1 MTVGLGIAPDSA
13 GRGVDPLTH
22 RRILASHWHNAGI
35 TQGLEVSGRSDL
47 RYNVSAG
54 CAVVSRGGA
63 DGMVEVYFSGGQTPA
78 VSAADPSNPR
88 IDVVWIKANDP
99 TQGDADNQVTV
110 GVTQGTPSPNPVDP
124 KLPVGALRLMSMRLP
139 AGATSTAGASK
150 PHSKDFAIPYGA
162 QLGLLAESVDTRD
175 FYADKTE
182 RKWWVEQNVRFYL
195 PTDRLIEL
203 EYCAS
208 MSAQAL
214 RDPNGY
220 LSWGVNHFVLDGK
233 PVPHS
238 GAEWSLNGTWR
249 NCETRVLVQ
258 VNAGSHT
265 AAISTGVTGRNNS
278 GPDAAPYCRYSDN
291 NGMTYRGRCLRVWDR
306 GVFR

>member
-1 MTVGLGIAPDSA
+1 MTVGLGIAPDES

-22 RRILASHWHNAGI
+22 RRIIASHWHNAGI
-35 TQGLEVSGRSDL
+35 MQGLAVSGRSDL

-63 DGMVEVYFSGGQTPA
+63 DGMVEVYYPGGQTPA
-78 VSAADPSNPR
+78 VTAADPSNPR

-99 TQGDADNQVTV
+99 TQGDSDNQVTV

-124 KLPVGALRLMSMRLP
+124 KLPTGALRLMSMRLP
-139 AGATSTAGASK
+139 AGATNTAGATK
-150 PHSKDFAIPYGA
+150 PHSQDFAIPYGA

-175 FYADKTE
+175 FYCDNTV
-182 RKWWVEQNVRFYL
+182 RKWWEEGHVKFYL

-203 EYCAS
+203 EFTAS
-208 MSAQAL
+208 MACPDAY
-214 RDPNGY
+214 PGY
-220 LSWGVNHFVLDGK
+220 ISFGLNHFVLDGK

-238 GAEWSLNGTWR
+238 GAEWQLGSTWK
-249 NCETRVLVQ
+249 NLETRVLVQ
-258 VNAGSHT
+258 VNAGEHT
-265 AAISTGVTGRNNS
+265 AAFSTGVTGIGTTTNS
-278 GPDAAPYCRYSDN
+278 PHPYCRYSDN
-291 NGMTYRGRCLRVWDR
+291 NGMTYRGRLIRVWDR